1 MTFNLKPSSRLTGL
15 VLAGLLTAFGASVMA
30 QSAAPAAPGAAASG
44 LNGETKGE
52 LKGQHTGQH
61 KSQHMGQ
68 HDPAKMQ
75 AMMAKHQADLK
86 DKLKLTPAQEGA
98 WTAYTAA
105 MQHPARMG
113 THASDAQRAEM
124 SQLSTP
130 ERIDKMRAVR
140 TERMAQM
147 AAEMDKRGNATKTFY
162 AALTPE
168 QQKVFDAAHQKRGEH
183 RGHGGPEQKKS

>member
-15 VLAGLLTAFGASVMA
+15 VFAGLLTAFGASAMA
-30 QSAAPAAPGAAASG
+30 QSAAPAAPGASASG
-44 LNGETKGE
+44 PIGEN
-52 LKGQHTGQH
+52 
-61 KSQHMGQ
+61 KSQHMDQHMSQHRGH

-86 DKLKLTPAQEGA
+86 AKLQITPAQEGA
-98 WTAYTAA
+98 WTAFTAA
-105 MQHPARMG
+105 MQHPASMG
-113 THASDAQRAEM
+113 MRPSDAQRAEM

-130 ERIDKMRAVR
+130 ERIDKMRAMR

-147 AAEMDKRGNATKTFY
+147 TAEMDKRANATKTFY

-168 QQKVFDAAHQKRGEH
+168 QQKVFDAAHQRRGAQGEH
-183 RGHGGPEQKKS
+183 RGHGGPEPKKS

>member
-15 VLAGLLTAFGASVMA
+15 VLASLLTTFGASAMA

-44 LNGETKGE
+44 PSS
-52 LKGQHTGQH
+52 QH
-61 KSQHMGQ
+61 KDQHMGH

-86 DKLKLTPAQEGA
+86 DKLKLTTAQEGP

-105 MQHPARMG
+105 MQHPAGRGMRP
-113 THASDAQRAEM
+113 SDAQRAEM

-130 ERIDKMRAVR
+130 ERIDKMRAMH
-140 TERMAQM
+140 TERMTQM
-147 AAEMDKRGNATKTFY
+147 TAEMDKRANATKTFY

-168 QQKVFDAAHQKRGEH
+168 QQKVFDAAHQKRGTPGEH
-183 RGHGGPEQKKS
+183 RGHGGPEQKKN